1 MWYENR
7 LLLLFWLLA
16 ALALITWRRR
26 PPAGWEKYAEVAH
39 VISDTNIGG
48 AGQPAGPGGETY
60 GWEPLLSAGGP
71 LADAIRQSSS
81 AEVIILPEGERSLS
95 RALLRSLQRTLVS
108 VDIVH
113 THASLAGRLIARQ
126 RGYKT
131 VLTRHTLGPPLPA
144 NGLPGWKR
152 VAYSLVARQL
162 TNAIIAVSAACVG
175 RLQAEGVPEN
185 MIRLVYNGIDPRP
198 FLVADRQEAR
208 HQLDVLAARPVIAT
222 VARLTEVKGLPYA
235 LQAAAELWRRG
246 YEFTWLFAG
255 QGPLENELRQQAVQL
270 GLADAVRFLGYRED
284 IPTIL
289 AAADIFVLPSIMEAL
304 GLSVL
309 EAMAS
314 GLPVVASRVGGI
326 PELIRDGQDGTLV
339 TPAAPQEL
347 AKAIAFY
354 LRQPAQAEA
363 AGRQG
368 RARVLERFTLEQMCR
383 QTDAVYREVLAGGR

>member
-1 MWYENR
+1 MLR
-7 LLLLFWLLA
+7 
-16 ALALITWRRR
+16 
-26 PPAGWEKYAEVAH
+26 VAH

-48 AGQPAGPGGETY
+48 AGRYLLGLLGGAETY
-60 GWEPLLSAGGP
+60 GWKPFVCLPEGP

-81 AEVIILPEGERSLS
+81 AAVIILPEGERSLS

-198 FLVADRQEAR
+198 FLAADRQEAR

-235 LQAAAELWRRG
+235 LQAAAELRRRG